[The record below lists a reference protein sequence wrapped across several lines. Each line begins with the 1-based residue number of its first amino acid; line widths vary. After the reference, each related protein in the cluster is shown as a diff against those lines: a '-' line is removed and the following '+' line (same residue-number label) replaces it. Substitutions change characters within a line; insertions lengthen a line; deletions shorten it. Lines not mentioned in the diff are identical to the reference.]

1 MTRFLTSLVLLA
13 ATLAPA
19 QAGLLDW
26 ANDGS
31 GTNLAGTG
39 APSAYFQVTQKDSN
53 STLDRGDC
61 VTAIFDFG
69 TINSRRV
76 FGFMQVEIDASP
88 DGNGVIFTNGDGAES
103 LSGVLGAAGFTA
115 QINAL
120 TDVGNFATPSFA
132 LLSNSDT
139 SKTLANTNDQSSSTL
154 GLATSDGWEI
164 DLLAGLNGSQDA
176 LRWYGS
182 GVSTP
187 ISDNG
192 TESADTGTDFVLGLS
207 VTDYSGG
214 SSVGFAPI
222 SYTYGGTTAST
233 DLVVQTS
240 GGATLDSVLYTTAT
254 GYNFK
259 MDGPDLT
266 FTAVPEP
273 SSLAVLALVGVAG
286 SAMRRR
292 RK

>member
-19 QAGLLDW
+19 QAGLFDW
-26 ANDGS
+26 ANSGS
-31 GTNLAGTG
+31 ATNLAGTG
-39 APSAYFQVTQKDSN
+39 FPSAYFQVTQKDAN

-76 FGFMQVEIDASP
+76 FGFMQAEIDASP

-103 LSGVLGAAGFTA
+103 LEGVLGLNGFTS
-115 QINAL
+115 QLNAL
-120 TDVGNFATPSFA
+120 TDVGTFATPTFA

-139 SKTLANTNDQSSSTL
+139 SKTLANTNDQSSGTL
-154 GLATSDGWEI
+154 GLTTSDGWEI
-164 DLLAGLNGSQDA
+164 DLLAGLNGSQDT
-176 LRWYGS
+176 LRWYGT

-187 ISDNG
+187 ISETG
-192 TESADTGTDFVLGLS
+192 TESADTGTDFVLGLT
-207 VTDYSGG
+207 VTDYNGADMAWDST
-214 SSVGFAPI
+214 
-222 SYTYGGTTAST
+222 SYTYGSTTAST

-240 GGATLDSVLYTTAT
+240 GGLDSVLYSNAT

-259 MDGPDLT
+259 MEGPDLT